1 MPCLR
6 FRIIAGSLDLTPWTC
21 FVIQFLSIAANR
33 IRNTRERIQRRMF
46 KFIHTADIHL
56 DSPLHRL
63 ESYEGAPVEEI
74 RQATRRAF
82 ENLIE
87 TALGESVDFLLIAG
101 DLFDGDWR
109 DYNTG
114 LFFVSQMQRLK
125 TAGIRVYIVSGN
137 HDAAGRM
144 TRSLPFPENVHV
156 FSPRQPG
163 TQKHERTGV
172 AIHGQS
178 FANAAVMDNLARH
191 YPEPVPGYFNIGLLH
206 TSLNGREGHENYA
219 PCSLED
225 LQNRGYDYWALGHV
239 HQFEMVASDPPTVFP
254 GCIQGRNIR
263 ETGVKG
269 SVLVVVDENRTPEI
283 TPCPHAVIRWAR
295 LEVDLNHAATREAA
309 LDAFKDT
316 LATLLDRS
324 ASWPFIVRATFNG
337 QTPAHA
343 AIVGDLDYWKEAV
356 RSIAVA
362 NYGERVWVEKIIVG
376 TSAPPKSEAA
386 AVDPGPLRE
395 LDHLV
400 ADLQRDEKQ
409 LRAVAEALSPLLQ
422 RMPADYRQGENALN
436 PDDTDHLRQIVG
448 QAYALLVKGLKQEN
462 SGA

>member
-1 MPCLR
+1 MERLR
-6 FRIIAGSLDLTPWTC
+6 YPVSVRHRHPAL
-21 FVIQFLSIAANR
+21 
-33 IRNTRERIQRRMF
+33 NTNDRIQVSMF

-63 ESYEGAPVEEI
+63 EYYEGAPLEEI
-74 RQATRRAF
+74 RQASRRAF

-87 TALGESVDFLLIAG
+87 MALEESVDFLLIAG

-125 TAGIRVYIVSGN
+125 TVGIRVYIVSGN

-144 TRSLPFPENVHV
+144 TRTLPYPENVHV

-163 TQKHERTGV
+163 TQKLERPGV

-178 FANAAVMDNLARH
+178 FANAAVIDNLARN

-225 LQNRGYDYWALGHV
+225 LRNRGYDYWALGHV
-239 HQFEMVASDPPTVFP
+239 HQFEIAASDPPAIFP

-263 ETGVKG
+263 ETGLKG
-269 SVLVVVDENRTPEI
+269 SVLVVVDEDRSPQI
-283 TPCPHAVIRWAR
+283 TPRPHDVIRWERVAVN
-295 LEVDLNHAATREAA
+295 LERTATREAA
-309 LDAFKDT
+309 LDAFKDA
-316 LATLLDRS
+316 LAALLDRH
-324 ASWPFIVRATFNG
+324 ASLPFIVRAIFSG

-343 AIVGDLDYWKEAV
+343 AIAGDLDYWKEAV
-356 RSIAVA
+356 RSVAVA
-362 NYGERVWVEKIIVG
+362 NYGERVWVEKIIVS
-376 TSAPPKSEAA
+376 TAAPPKGAGAA
-386 AVDPGPLRE
+386 ADPGPLRE

-400 ADLQRDEKQ
+400 TRIQGDEKR
-409 LRAVAEALSPLLQ
+409 LRALAEGLSPLLQ
-422 RMPADYRQGENALN
+422 RLPADYRQGENALN
-436 PDDTDHLRQIVG
+436 PDDTDQLRQIVE

-462 SGA
+462 PGA